1 MSNKQTAVKS
11 ADAGKTDTGKA
22 GKPQHLVKSATRLYA
37 IQALF
42 QLEASKQSLQE
53 VAQQFHQHRFGA
65 TIEDAIYS
73 KANTALFDEILAC
86 AVKNQSRIDQITDT
100 ALVEKWPLAQID
112 PTLRAVFRAAGAEL
126 LVGKTPVKAVINEYL
141 DICKAFFP
149 DGRESQFANGILD
162 TIARAARPEFFN
174 G

>member
-11 ADAGKTDTGKA
+11 ADTGKTESGKT

-112 PTLRAVFRAAGAEL
+112 PTLRAVFPCGWRGII
-126 LVGKTPVKAVINEYL
+126 GRQNP
-141 DICKAFFP
+141 
-149 DGRESQFANGILD
+149 RESRD
-162 TIARAARPEFFN
+162 
-174 G
+174 